1 MIIVRRSD
9 ERGRAE
15 HGWLSSRH
23 TFSFGEYYDDRFL
36 GFRDLLVINE
46 DRVMGGSGFPTHGH
60 RDMEI
65 ISYVL
70 EGALAHRDS
79 LGNGSVLRPG
89 EVQRMSA
96 GTGIR
101 HSEFNNAPGAPL
113 HFLQIWIQPDRR
125 GIEPGYEQRAI
136 PAAAMQDRLYLVAS
150 PAGDGL
156 VHIHQDARLFATRL
170 SDDVAVEHPLDTGRH
185 AWVQVAHG
193 AIDLAG
199 KRLQEG
205 DGAAISDES
214 AVRIRALAPAEVLLF
229 DLR

>member
-1 MIIVRRSD
+1 MITLRRSD

-23 TFSFGEYYDDRFL
+23 TFSFGEYYDERFL

-46 DRVMGGSGFPTHGH
+46 DRVKGGSGFPTHGH

-79 LGNGSVLRPG
+79 LGNGSVLHPG
-89 EVQRMSA
+89 EVQRMTA

-101 HSEFNNAPGAPL
+101 HSEFNQSASEPL
-113 HFLQIWIQPDRR
+113 HFLQIWIRPERT
-125 GIEPGYEQRAI
+125 GLAAGYEQRTV
-136 PAAAMQDRLYLVAS
+136 PAESMQDRFALIAS
-150 PAGDGL
+150 PAGDGV
-156 VHIHQDARLFATRL
+156 VHVHQDARLLAARL
-170 SDDVAVEHPLDTGRH
+170 SDGSSVEHRLDTGRH
-185 AWVQVAHG
+185 AWLQVARG

-199 KRLQEG
+199 ERLQAG
-205 DGAAISDES
+205 DGAAISEEA
-214 AVRIRALAPAEVLLF
+214 AVRITAAGPAEALLF

>member
-1 MIIVRRSD
+1 MITLRRSD
-9 ERGRAE
+9 ERGRGE

-46 DRVMGGSGFPTHGH
+46 DRVKSGSGFPTHGH

-79 LGNGSVLRPG
+79 LGNGSVLHPG
-89 EVQRMSA
+89 EVQRMTA

-101 HSEFNNAPGAPL
+101 HSEFNQSASEPL
-113 HFLQIWIQPDRR
+113 HFLQIWIRPEQA
-125 GIEPGYEQRAI
+125 GLAAGYEQRAV
-136 PAAAMQDRLYLVAS
+136 PPEAMQDRLAVIAS
-150 PAGDGL
+150 PDGDGV
-156 VHIHQDARLFATRL
+156 VHLHQDVRLLAARL
-170 SDDVAVEHPLDTGRH
+170 SDGRTVEHPLEPGRH
-185 AWVQVAHG
+185 AWVQVARG

-199 KRLQEG
+199 EQLQAG
-205 DGAAISDES
+205 DGAAISDE
-214 AVRIRALAPAEVLLF
+214 AVVRLTAAGPAEVLLF